1 MALKFIG
8 GYGKLKTRLSR
19 TGLGGKWRALE
30 YGQKQYRTVDG
41 GILNWWETTGTI
53 SFQGSNR
60 TAREELEWAFI
71 ASAKKHLLGEY
82 CGHVFCG
89 RLRSLYEDA

>member
-1 MALKFIG
+1 MTLKFIG
-8 GYGKLKTRLSR
+8 NYGELKTRVSRSGLS
-19 TGLGGKWRALE
+19 GKWRTLK

-41 GILNWWETTGTI
+41 GIFNWWETTGTI

-60 TAREELEWAFI
+60 AARRELARAFI
-71 ASAKKHLLGEY
+71 ASAKKRLLGEY